1 MTLLWSFQS
10 MLVLSVSPEVYFALE
25 AFTAEVACKWL
36 EACVLAAVRDEV
48 RALTESFSTNLT
60 LVRLLPSMD
69 VRMFLH
75 V

>member
-1 MTLLWSFQS
+1 MTPLWSFQS
-10 MLVLSVSPEVYFALE
+10 MLVFSVSPEVYFALE
-25 AFTAEVACKWL
+25 AFTAEVACKRL
-36 EACVLAAVRDEV
+36 EARVLAAVRDEV